1 MQAICLNFHH
11 SYDILLFVSGLDSQ
25 FPALSIKLLLKCYRR
40 EWSLWSNT
48 ERNCVDMKYLAWL
61 KERTIF
67 VVRSVFLCLLFQW
80 QHILHNMF
88 VRRVHWSSG
97 LTHIKGYVCNGCAP
111 LKNFTTCVDLIPDLC
126 WASSLHKVQNIFELK
141 NTACICLIC
150 FTGTF
155 LWFAQLFRH
164 KKSIWPALWNC
175 CGAIFRRTTALQ
187 NKLNCSNFYY

>member
-1 MQAICLNFHH
+1 MESVVEYRKKLCGHEMSCLIKRKNHICCQI
-11 SYDILLFVSGLDSQ
+11 S
-25 FPALSIKLLLKCYRR
+25 
-40 EWSLWSNT
+40 
-48 ERNCVDMKYLAWL
+48 
-61 KERTIF
+61 
-67 VVRSVFLCLLFQW
+67 FLCLLFQW

-126 WASSLHKVQNIFELK
+126 WASSPHKVQNIFELK
-141 NTACICLIC
+141 NTTCICLIC

-187 NKLNCSNFYY
+187 NKLNCSNFLN